1 MSENTGETG
10 REEGKTY
17 KISDLDKI
25 WMEYD
30 RQNDILYIN
39 FGYDIED
46 ADEEF
51 LSGDG
56 DIVVRIK
63 DGRVVSIMIMN
74 FSGKAGII
82 VY

>member
-1 MSENTGETG
+1 MSV
-10 REEGKTY
+10 EEKVKEY

-63 DGRVVSIMIMN
+63 NRRVVSIMIMN
-74 FSGKAGII
+74 FSDKANII

>member
-1 MSENTGETG
+1 MSK
-10 REEGKTY
+10 EGKGIEY

-25 WMEYD
+25 WIEYD

-51 LSGDG
+51 LSGE
-56 DIVVRIK
+56 DIIVRIK
-63 DGRVVSIMIMN
+63 AGRVVSITIMN
-74 FSGKAGII
+74 FSEKAGIL

>member
-1 MSENTGETG
+1 MSGE
-10 REEGKTY
+10 EKVKEY

-63 DGRVVSIMIMN
+63 NGRVVSIMIMN
-74 FSGKAGII
+74 FSDKANII

>member
-1 MSENTGETG
+1 MKKWVAMEVKEYS
-10 REEGKTY
+10 
-17 KISDLDKI
+17 ISDLDKI
-25 WMEYD
+25 WFEYD
-30 RQNDILYIN
+30 KQNDILYIN

-51 LSGDG
+51 LSGE

-63 DGRVVSIMIMN
+63 GGRVVSIMIMN
-74 FSGKAGII
+74 FSVKTGIV

>member
-1 MSENTGETG
+1 MSGGESG
-10 REEGKTY
+10 ERKDLYG
-17 KISDLDKI
+17 IGDLDKI

-51 LSGDG
+51 ISGDG

-63 DGRVVSIMIMN
+63 NNRVVSIMIMN
-74 FSGKAGII
+74 FSSKAGII

>member
-1 MSENTGETG
+1 MSGEEKVKEY
-10 REEGKTY
+10 R
-17 KISDLDKI
+17 ISDLDKI

-63 DGRVVSIMIMN
+63 NRRVVSIMIMN
-74 FSGKAGII
+74 FSDKANII

>member
-1 MSENTGETG
+1 MSEEIRQENN
-10 REEGKTY
+10 GKEY
-17 KISDLDKI
+17 RIKDLDKI
-25 WMEYD
+25 WIEYD

-56 DIVVRIK
+56 DIVIRIK
-63 DGRVVSIMIMN
+63 EGRVVSMMIMN
-74 FSGKAGII
+74 FSEKANII

>member
-1 MSENTGETG
+1 MSK
-10 REEGKTY
+10 KTY
-17 KISDLDKI
+17 TIGDLDKI
-25 WMEYD
+25 WLEYD
-30 RQNDILYIN
+30 KQNDILYIN

-51 LSGDG
+51 LSGE

-63 DGRVVSIMIMN
+63 EGRVVSLMVMN
-74 FSGKAGII
+74 FSEKTGIV

>member
-1 MSENTGETG
+1 MSEEVKQENNSKEY
-10 REEGKTY
+10 RIK
-17 KISDLDKI
+17 DLDKI
-25 WMEYD
+25 WIEYD

-56 DIVVRIK
+56 DIIIRIK
-63 DGRVVSIMIMN
+63 EGRVVSMMIMN
-74 FSGKAGII
+74 FSEKANII

>member
-1 MSENTGETG
+1 MSIENTNDKQGEF
-10 REEGKTY
+10 
-17 KISDLDKI
+17 KIRDLDKI

-51 LSGDG
+51 LSGNG

-63 DGRVVSIMIMN
+63 NGRVVSLMIMN
-74 FSGKAGII
+74 FSEKAGII

>member
-1 MSENTGETG
+1 MSSGTNENKEF
-10 REEGKTY
+10 R
-17 KISDLDKI
+17 IRDLDKI

-51 LSGDG
+51 LSGQ

-63 DGRVVSIMIMN
+63 SGRVVSIMVMN
-74 FSGKAGII
+74 FSEKAGII

>member
-1 MSENTGETG
+1 MDSGSSGEY
-10 REEGKTY
+10 R
-17 KISDLDKI
+17 IRDLDKI

-51 LSGDG
+51 LSGQ

-63 DGRVVSIMIMN
+63 NGRVVSITIMN
-74 FSGKAGII
+74 FSEKAGIM